1 MVFFDSCFYQTLK
14 YFYLKKSKNVSFWNI
29 FYSFFVNIF
38 RQGQSFLRRCQT
50 LTLKEN
56 VGKKKESICT
66 LLATVVSTPP
76 LVVALQ
82 QQQPHPRK
90 NIYK

>member
-29 FYSFFVNIF
+29 FYSFFVNFF

-56 VGKKKESICT
+56 VGKKT
-66 LLATVVSTPP
+66 NQFAHYQPQLF
-76 LVVALQ
+76 
-82 QQQPHPRK
+82 PHPHWL
-90 NIYK
+90 